1 MFVASWRKPCREQY
15 MTDRY
20 FADYQSE
27 MSSIIYTKD
36 NDDEVSLHVNQKDGD
51 YGSSDG
57 DDNSADWIALSELS
71 SKVNNRKNGHSGRR
85 LVSTLRQ
92 LKQKYLAPPRME
104 NLTEDD
110 NSGLLAESDADDD
123 DDNASI

>member
-1 MFVASWRKPCREQY
+1 
-15 MTDRY
+15 MTDHY

-36 NDDEVSLHVNQKDGD
+36 SDGVSLHASQKDVNH
-51 YGSSDG
+51 GSTD
-57 DDNSADWIALSELS
+57 DDNAADWIALSEMS
-71 SKVNNRKNGHSGRR
+71 GKVNNRKNGHGGRR

-92 LKQKYLAPPRME
+92 LKQKYLTPRTE

-110 NSGLLAESDADDD
+110 NSGLLAESDD